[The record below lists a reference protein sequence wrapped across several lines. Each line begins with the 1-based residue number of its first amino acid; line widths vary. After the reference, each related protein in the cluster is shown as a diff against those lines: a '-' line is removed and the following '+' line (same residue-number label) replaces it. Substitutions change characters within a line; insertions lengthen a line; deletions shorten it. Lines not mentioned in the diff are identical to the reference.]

1 MIHVDAELD
10 GKFCERAKTWRRCN
24 RKLTKVTLIEGR
36 KVSFVLDI
44 VHNGVKARMHR
55 SKIDSRTIT
64 FPFRTTTHSYRVRR
78 LLLTIPVRKFSS
90 QESVVPY
97 TTRPNQETLCRLSKH
112 QAIDAHNQTI
122 DLEVEDAYKECA
134 LTIFDASKTKEN
146 LTKHA
151 SRLRD
156 RCVVVPMAFVACCSF
171 FPML

>member
-1 MIHVDAELD
+1 M
-10 GKFCERAKTWRRCN
+10 
-24 RKLTKVTLIEGR
+24 TLIEGR
-36 KVSFVLDI
+36 TVSFVLDI

-55 SKIDSRTIT
+55 SKIDSCTIT
-64 FPFRTTTHSYRVRR
+64 FPFRTTTRWYRVRG
-78 LLLTIPVRKFSS
+78 LLLTIPVSKFSS
-90 QESVVPY
+90 EEWTVPY
-97 TTRPNQETLCRLSKH
+97 KTRSNQEALYRLSKH
-112 QAIDAHNQTI
+112 QVIGAHNQTI

-156 RCVVVPMAFVACCSF
+156 SCVVVPMAFVACCSF

>member
-1 MIHVDAELD
+1 M
-10 GKFCERAKTWRRCN
+10 
-24 RKLTKVTLIEGR
+24 TLIEGR
-36 KVSFVLDI
+36 EVSFVLDI

-78 LLLTIPVRKFSS
+78 LLLTIAMSKLSS
-90 QESVVPY
+90 EEWAVPY
-97 TTRPNQETLCRLSKH
+97 TTRPNQEALCRLSK
-112 QAIDAHNQTI
+112 QTI
-122 DLEVEDAYKECA
+122 VLEVEDAYKECA

-156 RCVVVPMAFVACCSF
+156 SCVVVSMAFVACCSF